1 MSWCYNV
8 PKVFAEKWR
17 TSFLDAE
24 VLIESVIFDR
34 FQMGKEILAHK
45 FEARTTVESLI
56 FVDCLYFTG
65 SWGRNFVYPLKPT
78 EEICRYYLNLLIR
91 GGY

>member
-17 TSFLDAE
+17 MSFHDAE

-34 FQMGKEILAHK
+34 FQMGEEILAHK

-65 SWGRNFVYPLKPT
+65 LWGRNFVYYLKLTRGERLYKP
-78 EEICRYYLNLLIR
+78 NLLIR
-91 GGY
+91 GGC